1 MGEAK
6 IMNRIYFNRIH
17 LLPVF
22 QGIVFNLKPFIS
34 VSITAFSTLVI
45 FNVAA
50 KETNAVTAAESV
62 NFNQSFIHGEKFDI
76 SRYTEG
82 NPVPPGTY
90 DVTIIVNGQNHGQ
103 HGIRFEQYAAE
114 KNARPCLLLN
124 QLEEAGIRLERPI
137 TDKQLE
143 DTRCYRFDEL
153 IPKSQVN
160 YNPADFELTLEVP
173 QINLIPQ
180 PRGYIDPSRWDAGST
195 VGFLDYSSN
204 FYSLFQNANNG
215 GDGDSWQGNLG
226 LLTGL
231 NFAGWRL
238 RKRINSDWTNDKSL
252 RTQNLAGYAQTDI
265 TPLESQMTLGDS
277 NTSGDLFDSYNIRG
291 AQLESDER
299 MLPESLR
306 NYTPVV
312 RGIADTNARV
322 KITQRG
328 QTIYETV
335 VPPGAFE
342 ITDIGAMGYGGDL
355 EMTIIEADGRQ
366 RIQNIPFSAP
376 PMLLHQSVSRFAIS
390 AGKLKDDAVH
400 DEPTIFQSVYH
411 YGLTSN
417 YTVYTGFQISGH
429 YYSMAVGHAVNTPIG
444 GISMD
449 ITHAKSDLADSKES
463 SGNSFKIGLTKYV
476 SPTDTNLT
484 LAAYRYSSK
493 GFYSFREASIA
504 RSGDDEDYNASDY
517 RTRQRLTANISQSLW
532 SGSFI
537 NFSASIYRYWNN
549 REASKQYSVS
559 WTQAQRYFS
568 WTLSAMRTRDEDDN
582 YDDTYMVTINVPLGR
597 GANEKP
603 LFNSLYST
611 VSNTDSGD
619 SLWQLNATGT
629 QGQQNEINYGIGT
642 TINKNDDTPSEEQ
655 LRGNISYD
663 SPVGQFAATASMNN
677 RSARQLSATAN
688 GSLVAH
694 KGGITAGPSIGD
706 YPFAVIGVPGGE
718 GAKVFNGHGAKVDGA
733 GYAIVPSLTPYQEN
747 IVSIDYSGLPDTV
760 DVLENQ
766 KTVVPR
772 MGSAITVDMKT
783 LVGRPMILIVKD
795 AAGQFLP
802 IGAQI
807 VDDKNVSQSIIGQ
820 GGMAF
825 VRGWDP
831 EKQNLYTEWDK
842 NKCLVR
848 TTGTKQYAHDL
859 PEGKIVQMEVTCI
872 PQ

>member
-1 MGEAK
+1 MIK
-6 IMNRIYFNRIH
+6 IHFKKARF
-17 LLPVF
+17 LPAL
-22 QGIVFNLKPFIS
+22 QGIAFSVNSFIS
-34 VSITAFSTLVI
+34 VSVTAFSVLVV

-50 KETNAVTAAESV
+50 RDNNTVSAKDSV
-62 NFNQSFIHGEKFDI
+62 DFNQAFIHGQKFDI
-76 SRYTEG
+76 SRYADG
-82 NPVPPGTY
+82 NPVTPGVY
-90 DVTIIVNGQNHGQ
+90 NVTLIINGQNHGQ
-103 HGIRFEQYAAE
+103 HDIRFEQYAAE
-114 KNARPCLLLN
+114 KNARPCLLLK
-124 QLEEAGIRLERPI
+124 QLQEAGIRLEIPLSE
-137 TDKQLE
+137 KQLSDE
-143 DTRCYRFDEL
+143 RCYRFDEL

-160 YNPADFELTLEVP
+160 YNPADFELTLDVP

-195 VGFLDYSSN
+195 VGFLDYSGN
-204 FYSLFQNANNG
+204 FYSLFQNNRG
-215 GDGDSWQGNLG
+215 EDGDSFQGNLG

-238 RKRINSDWTNDKSL
+238 RKRINSDWSNDKSL

-265 TPLESQMTLGDS
+265 TPLKSQMTLGDS

-306 NYTPVV
+306 NYTPIV
-312 RGIADTNARV
+312 RGVADTNARV

-355 EMTIIEADGRQ
+355 EMTITEADGRQ

-376 PMLLHQSVSRFAIS
+376 PMLLHKSISRFAIS

-400 DEPTIFQSVYH
+400 NEPTIFQSVYH

-504 RSGDDEDYNASDY
+504 RYGDDNNYYASDY

-537 NFSASIYRYWNN
+537 
-549 REASKQYSVS
+549 
-559 WTQAQRYFS
+559 
-568 WTLSAMRTRDEDDN
+568 
-582 YDDTYMVTINVPLGR
+582 
-597 GANEKP
+597 
-603 LFNSLYST
+603 
-611 VSNTDSGD
+611 
-619 SLWQLNATGT
+619 
-629 QGQQNEINYGIGT
+629 
-642 TINKNDDTPSEEQ
+642 
-655 LRGNISYD
+655 
-663 SPVGQFAATASMNN
+663 
-677 RSARQLSATAN
+677 
-688 GSLVAH
+688 
-694 KGGITAGPSIGD
+694 
-706 YPFAVIGVPGGE
+706 
-718 GAKVFNGHGAKVDGA
+718 
-733 GYAIVPSLTPYQEN
+733 
-747 IVSIDYSGLPDTV
+747 
-760 DVLENQ
+760 
-766 KTVVPR
+766 
-772 MGSAITVDMKT
+772 
-783 LVGRPMILIVKD
+783 
-795 AAGQFLP
+795 
-802 IGAQI
+802 
-807 VDDKNVSQSIIGQ
+807 
-820 GGMAF
+820 
-825 VRGWDP
+825 
-831 EKQNLYTEWDK
+831 
-842 NKCLVR
+842 
-848 TTGTKQYAHDL
+848 
-859 PEGKIVQMEVTCI
+859 
-872 PQ
+872 

>member
-1 MGEAK
+1 MIK
-6 IMNRIYFNRIH
+6 IHFKKARF
-17 LLPVF
+17 LPALQEIAFSV
-22 QGIVFNLKPFIS
+22 NSFIS
-34 VSITAFSTLVI
+34 VSVTAFSVLVV

-50 KETNAVTAAESV
+50 RDNNTVSAKDSV
-62 NFNQSFIHGEKFDI
+62 DFNQAFIHGQKFDI
-76 SRYTEG
+76 SRYADG
-82 NPVPPGTY
+82 NPVTPGVY
-90 DVTIIVNGQNHGQ
+90 NVTLIINGQNHGQ
-103 HGIRFEQYAAE
+103 HDIRFEQYAAE
-114 KNARPCLLLN
+114 KNARPCLLLK
-124 QLEEAGIRLERPI
+124 QLQEAGIRLEIPLSE
-137 TDKQLE
+137 KQLSDE
-143 DTRCYRFDEL
+143 RCYRFDEL
-153 IPKSQVN
+153 IPKGQVN
-160 YNPADFELTLEVP
+160 YNPADFELTLDIP

-195 VGFLDYSSN
+195 VGFLDYSGN
-204 FYSLFQNANNG
+204 FYSLFQNNRG
-215 GDGDSWQGNLG
+215 EDGDSFQGNLG

-238 RKRINSDWTNDKSL
+238 RKRWSNDKSL

-265 TPLESQMTLGDS
+265 TPLKSQMTLGDS

-306 NYTPVV
+306 NYTPIV
-312 RGIADTNARV
+312 RGVADTNARV

-355 EMTIIEADGRQ
+355 EMTITEADGRQ

-376 PMLLHQSVSRFAIS
+376 PMLLHKSISRFAIS

-400 DEPTIFQSVYH
+400 NEPTIFQSVYH

-463 SGNSFKIGLTKYV
+463 SGNSFRIGLTKYV

-504 RSGDDEDYNASDY
+504 RYGDDNNYYASDY

-549 REASKQYSVS
+549 RAASKQYSVS

-582 YDDTYMVTINVPLGR
+582 YDDTYMVTINVPLGQ
-597 GANEKP
+597 GGNEKP

-611 VSNTDSGD
+611 MSNNDSGD
-619 SLWQLNATGT
+619 TLWQVNATGS
-629 QGQQNEINYGIGT
+629 QGQQNEINYGVGT
-642 TINKNDDTPSEEQ
+642 TMNKNDDMPSEEQ

-663 SPVGQFAATASMNN
+663 SPVGQFSATASMNN

-694 KGGITAGPSIGD
+694 KGGITAGPTIGD
-706 YPFAVIGVPGGE
+706 YPFAIVGVPGAE
-718 GAKVFNGHGAKVDGA
+718 GARVYNGHGAKVDGA

-747 IVSIDYSGLPDTV
+747 IVAIDYSGLPDTV

-783 LVGRPMILIVKD
+783 LVGRPIILIVRD
-795 AAGQFLP
+795 VSGEFLP

-807 VDDKNVSQSIIGQ
+807 IDDKNTSQSIIGQ

-831 EKQNLYTEWDK
+831 EQQHLYVEWDK
-842 NKCLVR
+842 NKCLIK
-848 TTGTKQYAHDL
+848 TNSAKQYAQDM
-859 PEGKIVQMEVTCI
+859 PAGKIVQMEVSCI